1 MDKNQSFDDPLL
13 DLMGRH
19 ANALGEETPVNTND
33 TTSEKPAQEEDE
45 YGVHDLEKEMA
56 EEDAAIEAAKE
67 ARRAEALAAKAE
79 ELKVQMP
86 PQSLDKDFQ
95 KEAIEFQTTNLQIVS
110 NMVDEV
116 ARRHNLTSGGL
127 KTASKED
134 PDLKMHVMG
143 ELMEQYHL
151 NGETI
156 TPEFERLVLDNWE
169 GYVDPSLEEGN
180 LDDDNHREKPEE
192 KEEPKGPS
200 DEPVQITVNVEPNT
214 PVTVNVDES
223 LVANMSKSKQVDI
236 RVIEVSEKELRSS
249 KIIHNSQKENI
260 ITPFD
265 SDVYDVPLTL
275 PLSGYRCVLRP
286 VNYFEFIQLGS
297 NPASGNR
304 VDADKKQWSIIFNHV
319 KNVSIGEFK
328 NFEDFLKKTKYSDRE
343 LLMWGILLAASDE
356 EESVTL
362 RCANPKCRHEHEIK
376 YNPRTIIHVNDE
388 LIKKYQWEK
397 TGSVAPGQAAI
408 DHYNEL
414 NSTVR
419 RYELPNSKFIVEI
432 DDRPSAYD
440 FLNRRYPLMDE
451 LRNRYNGNGSENLT
465 DDEIE
470 ENNAEYSYLVAH
482 AMFVTAISIIKDG
495 TEYRYDNWDDIE
507 KIITT
512 SLDMRDAAILM
523 QLVNKVAGSTI
534 SPMEFYLEN
543 FTCEKCGRH
552 EDRVPIPDIG
562 QTLIF
567 QLARRLSSTEI
578 KLTEMESN

>member
-1 MDKNQSFDDPLL
+1 MDNNTFVDPL
-13 DLMGRH
+13 DEIMNRH
-19 ANALGEETPVNTND
+19 QNALNDENPVND
-33 TTSEKPAQEEDE
+33 TSDEKPEPVVVPEEDE
-45 YGVHDLEKEMA
+45 YGEHDLEA
-56 EEDAAIEAAKE
+56 ELAAEDAAIEAAKE
-67 ARRAEALAAKAE
+67 QRRAEALAAKE
-79 ELKVQMP
+79 SEQQVKMP
-86 PQSLDKDFQ
+86 PQSLDKEFQ
-95 KEAIEFQTTNLQIVS
+95 AEAINFQTMNLEIVS
-110 NMVDEV
+110 RMVDEV
-116 ARRHNLTSGGL
+116 ARRHNLTSGGIPSST
-127 KTASKED
+127 KQD
-134 PDLKMHVMG
+134 PDLRMHVMG

-151 NGETI
+151 HGEEI

-169 GYVDPSLEEGN
+169 GYVDPELAEEV
-180 LDDDNHREKPEE
+180 EE
-192 KEEPKGPS
+192 TPN
-200 DEPVQITVNVEPNT
+200 EPVQEAAPTGPSAEPVKININVEPNT
-214 PVTVNVDES
+214 PVTVNVDEE
-223 LVANMSKSKQVDI
+223 LVSSMSTSKQVDI
-236 RVIEVSEKELRSS
+236 RVVEVSKQELRSS

-265 SDVYDVPLTL
+265 SDTYDVPLTL

-286 VNYFEFIQLGS
+286 VNYYEFIQLGS
-297 NPASGNR
+297 NPSSGNR
-304 VDADKKQWSIIFNHV
+304 VDADKKQWSIIYNHV
-319 KNVSIGEFK
+319 KNVSIGEFSS
-328 NFEDFLKKTKYSDRE
+328 FEDFLKKTKYADRE
-343 LLMWGILLAASDE
+343 LLMWGILLAATDE

-388 LIKKYQWEK
+388 LIEKYQWKK
-397 TGSVAPGQAAI
+397 TGAVAPGQAAI

-419 RYELPNSKFIVEI
+419 RYELPNSKYIVEI
-432 DDRPSAYD
+432 DDRPTAYD

-451 LRNRYNGNGSENLT
+451 LRNRYTANGSVELT
-465 DDEIE
+465 DEEIE

-482 AMFVTAISIIKDG
+482 AMFVTAISIIKGD

-507 KIITT
+507 QIITKA
-512 SLDMRDAAILM
+512 LDMRDAAILM

-578 KLTEMESN
+578 KLTEMELN